1 MQLDCAFPKEPSAA
15 ERRTMDIFNSDKEP
29 LIGYAQLRRA
39 ISDPDKVRYA
49 YFQWDEMRFHI
60 YYD

>member
-1 MQLDCAFPKEPSAA
+1 MQLDCAFPKESSAA
-15 ERRTMDIFNSDKEP
+15 ERRIMDIFNSDKEP

-49 YFQWDEMRFHI
+49 YFQ
-60 YYD
+60 